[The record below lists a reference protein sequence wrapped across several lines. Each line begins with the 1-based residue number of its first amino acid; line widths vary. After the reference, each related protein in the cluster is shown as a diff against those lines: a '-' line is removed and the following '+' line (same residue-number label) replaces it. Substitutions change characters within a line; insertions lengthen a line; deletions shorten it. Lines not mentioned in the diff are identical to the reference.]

1 MSPHPLSPV
10 ALSPAVD
17 GQTSDAPHPRPIRV
31 MVVDD
36 HAFFRRG
43 LVSVLDEEED
53 ISVVSEAGDGEEA
66 VTLATETRPDVVLMD
81 VWMPHA
87 NGIDACP
94 RIREAVPHTKFV
106 MLTMSDE
113 ESDLF
118 DALKAGA
125 TGYLLKEISVTELPR
140 AVRTIV
146 DGRSFINP
154 AMATKLIGEFAELAK
169 QESAPPSRPSIPEL
183 TRRETEVLK
192 LLARS
197 LNNREIGERLFIT
210 ENTVK
215 NHVRKILEK
224 LQVHSRTEA
233 AIYAVRSEYVSG
245 P

>member
-1 MSPHPLSPV
+1 MSAHPLF
-10 ALSPAVD
+10 PA
-17 GQTSDAPHPRPIRV
+17 QAPCPGEPAAPAAPIRA

-36 HAFFRRG
+36 HALFRRG
-43 LVSVLDEEED
+43 LVSVLDEEPD
-53 ISVVSEAGDGEEA
+53 IDVVGEANDGEEA
-66 VTLATETRPDVVLMD
+66 VRLAAELRPDVVIMD
-81 VWMPHA
+81 VMMPHTS
-87 NGIDACP
+87 GIDACS
-94 RIREAVPHTKFV
+94 RIREAVAHTRFI
-106 MLTMSDE
+106 MLTMSDD

-125 TGYLLKEISVTELPR
+125 TGYLLKAISVTELAE
-140 AVRTIV
+140 AVRAIV
-146 DGRSFINP
+146 KGDSFINP

-169 QESAPPSRPSIPEL
+169 QESAPPSRTTIPEL

-233 AIYAVRSEYVSG
+233 AIYAVRAEYVSG
-245 P
+245 R

>member
-1 MSPHPLSPV
+1 MSAHPLFPARTPHPEEPS
-10 ALSPAVD
+10 APA
-17 GQTSDAPHPRPIRV
+17 APIRV

-36 HAFFRRG
+36 HALFRRG
-43 LVSVLDEEED
+43 LVSVLDEKGID
-53 ISVVSEAGDGEEA
+53 VVDEAGDGEEA
-66 VTLATETRPDVVLMD
+66 VRLATELRPDVIIMD
-81 VWMPHA
+81 VMMPRFS
-87 NGIDACP
+87 GIDACS
-94 RIREAVPHTKFV
+94 RIREAVPHAKFV

-125 TGYLLKEISVTELPR
+125 TGYLLKQIAVTDLPR
-140 AVRTIV
+140 VVRSIAEGQSFV
-146 DGRSFINP
+146 DPS
-154 AMATKLIGEFAELAK
+154 MATKLIGEFAELAK
-169 QESAPPSRPSIPEL
+169 QESTPPSRPSVPEL

-233 AIYAVRSEYVSG
+233 AIYAVRAEYVSG
-245 P
+245 R

>member
-1 MSPHPLSPV
+1 MSAHPLFPAQVPHPGR
-10 ALSPAVD
+10 PA
-17 GQTSDAPHPRPIRV
+17 APAAPIRA

-36 HAFFRRG
+36 HALFRRG
-43 LVSVLDEEED
+43 LVSVLDEEPD
-53 ISVVSEAGDGEEA
+53 IDVVSEAGDGEEA
-66 VTLATETRPDVVLMD
+66 VRLAAELHPDVVIMD
-81 VWMPHA
+81 VMMPHTS
-87 NGIDACP
+87 GIDACP
-94 RIREAVPHTKFV
+94 RIREAVPHTRFI
-106 MLTMSDE
+106 MLTMSDD

-125 TGYLLKEISVTELPR
+125 TGYLLKAISVTELAE
-140 AVRTIV
+140 AVRAIV
-146 DGRSFINP
+146 KGDSFINP

-233 AIYAVRSEYVSG
+233 AIYAVRAEYVSG
-245 P
+245 R